1 MADQPIQDLPDAK
14 YGENKVYQEQQQ
26 VMPGAAAQAA
36 PPTPEP
42 QQIGRAGSP
51 APADQESPPMDPL
64 GAFMG
69 PSSRPGEPVT
79 AGAPL
84 GPGPNSLTLG
94 PNAPSA
100 PDTLSKTLAAYGAAD
115 DTGIV
120 AQLAQYFDGM
130 SI

>member
-14 YGENKVYQEQQQ
+14 YGENQEYVAQQK
-26 VMPGAAAQAA
+26 VMPGAAAQGL
-36 PPTPEP
+36 P
-42 QQIGRAGSP
+42 P
-51 APADQESPPMDPL
+51 APQPKQVVEPGGPVPTDQPSAPVDPL

-69 PSSRPGEPVT
+69 PSSRPAEPIT
-79 AGAPL
+79 AGAPV
-84 GPGPNSLTLG
+84 GPGPNSLALG
-94 PNAPSA
+94 PNAPVA
-100 PDTLSKTLAAYGAAD
+100 PDTLSRTLAAYGAAD